1 MQRGSA
7 SLVRRLF
14 TSSRYALDAP
24 PVRHVYSAASPVISP
39 KSLPIWANC
48 IQSNRQPPGSGFS
61 NPSPFVNWMQV
72 RDFAAKAKNRS
83 RAPLTPTV
91 SKVKKYKLKAPSSF
105 KFRFRTMKDGQIR
118 RWRAGKRHNA
128 HLKSKAA
135 KRRLRQPAI
144 VHAAYAKVIKKLNFC
159 A

>member
-1 MQRGSA
+1 MQRWSA
-7 SLVRRLF
+7 SLGRRF
-14 TSSRYALDAP
+14 FSSSRLALDAS
-24 PVRHVYSAASPVISP
+24 PVRHVYTGAFPVISP
-39 KSLPIWANC
+39 KTLPGWTDC
-48 IQSNRQPPGSGFS
+48 FMSNRQLPRAGFS
-61 NPSPFVNWMQV
+61 RPSPVINWMQV
-72 RDFAAKAKNRS
+72 RDYAGKSKDRS
-83 RAPLTPTV
+83 RAPLTPTT

-135 KRRLRQPAI
+135 KRRLRKPAI

-159 A
+159 S